1 MICAF
6 LSIPVLGDSIKILAN
21 DGMRVKENTFPL
33 SLLVMKLLVRSK
45 AGFIEFY
52 INVMI
57 NTAAVGMTP

>member
-33 SLLVMKLLVRSK
+33 SLLVMKLLCAK
-45 AGFIEFY
+45 
-52 INVMI
+52 
-57 NTAAVGMTP
+57 